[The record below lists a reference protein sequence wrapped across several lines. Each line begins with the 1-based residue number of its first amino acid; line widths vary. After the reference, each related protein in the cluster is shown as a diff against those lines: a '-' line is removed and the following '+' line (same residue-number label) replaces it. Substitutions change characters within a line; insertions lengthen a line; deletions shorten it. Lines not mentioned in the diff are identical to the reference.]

1 MTPLSVVVSLLLA
14 NPFAPKGAVIK
25 ESVLTIVAPPSKAS
39 LHPSPSLSKSKRL
52 EIPSPSVSISTV
64 LLKPPVQRNPVPA

>member
-1 MTPLSVVVSLLLA
+1 MTPLSVAVSLLFA
-14 NPFAPKGAVIK
+14 NPLAPKGAVIN
-25 ESVLTIVAPPSKAS
+25 ESVLTKVAPPSKAS

-64 LLKPPVQRNPVPA
+64 LLNAPVQKKPVPV